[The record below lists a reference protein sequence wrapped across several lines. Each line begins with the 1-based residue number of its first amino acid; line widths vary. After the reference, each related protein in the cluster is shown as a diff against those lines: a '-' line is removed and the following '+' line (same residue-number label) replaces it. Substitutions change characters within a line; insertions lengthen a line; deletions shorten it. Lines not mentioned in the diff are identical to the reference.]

1 MTKMICGT
9 IWILTLGVIDNRRMC
24 GTIWILTLG
33 VIDDKDD
40 MWDHMDTDAW
50 SD

>member
-1 MTKMICGT
+1 MTKMI
-9 IWILTLGVIDNRRMC
+9 C